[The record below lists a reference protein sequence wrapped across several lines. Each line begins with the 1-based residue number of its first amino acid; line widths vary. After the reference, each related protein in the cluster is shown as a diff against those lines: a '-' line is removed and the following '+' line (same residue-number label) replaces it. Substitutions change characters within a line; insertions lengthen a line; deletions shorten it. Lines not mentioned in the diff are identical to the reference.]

1 MEAVAGLGRGGPHI
15 RRSTDPSLS
24 QLKHQPTVGLELVE
38 TAPTDLNS
46 STPSSR
52 ILNSFLIRM
61 QSIVNL
67 LNPPASTYEPLDE
80 QGKLRKTSLSGRAF
94 IVTGP

>member
-1 MEAVAGLGRGGPHI
+1 
-15 RRSTDPSLS
+15 
-24 QLKHQPTVGLELVE
+24 
-38 TAPTDLNS
+38 
-46 STPSSR
+46 
-52 ILNSFLIRM
+52 M